1 MADRGLFITDY
12 GILKSEIH
20 NPKSTI
26 RKFKIIN
33 YKIKDMKPRTLLALF
48 IIPMGLIIAAVPQN
62 KTKQYKL
69 TAEQLLDEVNT
80 RTQYVT
86 PDAVADM
93 VIKKNPSIR
102 LIDVRSQDEFEKF
115 SLPGAINIPV
125 TDLLSEEYTDILN
138 QDIKMNIF
146 YSNGTLTANEAWM
159 VTRQL
164 GYSNNFV
171 LEGGLNYWFDA
182 ILNPQKPASTR
193 SDEEFAKYD
202 FRKSAGLALGGG
214 GAVQAIQDQGSTS
227 LKPVIKP
234 AGKKKKAA
242 GGC

>member
-1 MADRGLFITDY
+1 
-12 GILKSEIH
+12 
-20 NPKSTI
+20 
-26 RKFKIIN
+26 
-33 YKIKDMKPRTLLALF
+33 MKPRQLLALF

-62 KTKQYKL
+62 KTKPYKL
-69 TAEQLLDEVNT
+69 TADELLSEVNT
-80 RTQYVT
+80 RTQYVA

-93 VIKKNPSIR
+93 IIKKDPTLR

-125 TDLLSEEYTDILN
+125 TDLLSEAYTDVLN

-159 VTRQL
+159 ITRQL
-164 GYSNNFV
+164 GYKNNFV

-182 ILNPQKPASTR
+182 ILNPQKPATTS

-202 FRKSAGLALGGG
+202 FRKSAGQALGGG
-214 GAVQAIQDQGSTS
+214 GVVQASQDQVATS
-227 LKPVIKP
+227 VKP
-234 AGKKKKAA
+234 AIKSLPKKKKAA